1 MRIEGFRPL
10 NQLAPSCVTVQRVM
24 LVAAV
29 AMGFAA
35 MPRAADAY
43 TDTEIAAF
51 LKQRFSCPVLTPG
64 GTQAGQV
71 RGASGPVQVFLFGAE
86 ACPRLPF
93 SGVSFAAVSLAAGG
107 MALLL
112 PQPVPTGVTAV
123 ALRDGYL
130 VATSLEYAPSDP
142 RCCPSR
148 QMAQRWVVSGS
159 HLVRAP

>member
-1 MRIEGFRPL
+1 MRIEEFRPL
-10 NQLAPSCVTVQRVM
+10 NQLAPGCAAVRRLM
-24 LVAAV
+24 LVSALV
-29 AMGFAA
+29 AGFAA
-35 MPRAADAY
+35 MPRAAHAY
-43 TDTEIAAF
+43 TDPEIAAF
-51 LKQRFSCPVLTPG
+51 LKQRFTCPVLTPG

-86 ACPRLPF
+86 GCPRLPF
-93 SGVSFAAVSLAAGG
+93 SGASFAAVSPGPGG

-123 ALRDGYL
+123 ALREGYL

-148 QMAQRWVVSGS
+148 QATQRWVVSGS
-159 HLVRAP
+159 RLVRTP